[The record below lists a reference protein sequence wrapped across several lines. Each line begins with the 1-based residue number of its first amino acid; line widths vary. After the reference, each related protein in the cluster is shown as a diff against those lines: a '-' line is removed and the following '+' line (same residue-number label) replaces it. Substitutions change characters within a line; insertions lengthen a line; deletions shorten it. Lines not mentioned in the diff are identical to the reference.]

1 MNCYRCNPDQDVEHC
16 QWPGRFLD
24 SFPSQLLDP
33 PLLSSGHTSECLS
46 RIGLVCSWTLCEW
59 NHTVWGIFIWLL
71 LTSSFQCEPCD
82 SSVMLQ
88 LVPLHCCVVFHH
100 MDVSLYIYIYF
111 FFFLCSWTFV
121 LFPDSEGFW
130 EKLLNTLA
138 ISWWT
143 QTLVSLGCRFRAA
156 CWVMG

>member
-33 PLLSSGHTSECLS
+33 PLLSSGHASECLS

-111 FFFLCSWTFV
+111 FFFFCSWTFV
-121 LFPDSEGFW
+121 LFPDYEGFW
-130 EKLLNTLA
+130 EKLLNTLS
-138 ISWWT
+138 IFWWT

>member
-33 PLLSSGHTSECLS
+33 PLLSSGHASECLS

-100 MDVSLYIYIYF
+100 MDVSIYIYIF
-111 FFFLCSWTFV
+111 FFFFFSVAGLLSCFQI
-121 LFPDSEGFW
+121 LRDSEKNCW
-130 EKLLNTLA
+130 TLLP
-138 ISWWT
+138 
-143 QTLVSLGCRFRAA
+143 SLGGHKHSFL
-156 CWVMG
+156 